1 MFAIE
6 RLKIIK
12 NYLTKENKAEVST
25 LSKVLGVSEVTIR
38 RDLEKLE
45 KEGFLSRTHG
55 GAILKQEVVYDSIT
69 TIDQENLEECVEIAN
84 VAIHMIKDHDVIM
97 LINGPINMQIAR
109 KLSSKNNI
117 TVLTN
122 DILIAL
128 ELSSYLSIKV
138 VLLGGDVDY
147 NSRAVFGTLTS
158 LNIESFYVNKVF
170 IEVDG
175 VDITTGITV
184 SSIEKASLIQQSI
197 KKSKKNIVVCLGD
210 AFNESA
216 FYKATDIN
224 IADKIVTSTSID
236 DDYKRYIFNQNIPL
250 FTSINTFEGS
260 V

>member
-12 NYLTKENKAEVST
+12 NYLIKESKVEVAT
-25 LSKVLGVSEVTIR
+25 LSKVLSVSEVTIR

-45 KEGFLSRTHG
+45 KEGFLSRIHG
-55 GAILKQEVVYDSIT
+55 GAVLNQEVISSPIIA
-69 TIDQENLEECVEIAN
+69 IDDHNLEECEEIAN
-84 VAIHMIKDHDVIM
+84 VAIHMIKDSDVIM
-97 LINGPINMQIAR
+97 LTNGPINVQIAK

-128 ELSSYLSIKV
+128 ELSSYVSIKV

-147 NSRAVFGTLTS
+147 SSKAVFGTLTS
-158 LNIESFYVNKVF
+158 LNIEKFFVNKTF

-175 VDITTGITV
+175 IDMNTQITV
-184 SSIEKASLIQQSI
+184 SSIEKASLIQEAI
-197 KKSKKNIVVCLGD
+197 EKSKEKIVVCLGD
-210 AFNESA
+210 AFNRTA
-216 FYKATDIN
+216 FYKVGN
-224 IADKIVTSTSID
+224 VNLADKIITNVSMND
-236 DDYKRYIFNQNIPL
+236 EYKRYIFNQNIPL
-250 FTSINTFEGS
+250 FTSMSTFEGS